1 MSIEGMHF
9 SLDDSDKAY
18 NFNKNNKE
26 TDKETVLRWFLDR
39 CASKD
44 VKRAFRQDDRNENGQ
59 VREGVTTY
67 GVETNSQELLT
78 IYFYENYNNSC
89 KDEMN
94 VLNSAVKNAQERI
107 NRRNSLK
114 TKIALGVAAAAII
127 AGGIKLYHDHH
138 NTKAPVEEPTTI
150 ETTYE
155 PNTESKTEPLTGA
168 DYIRYSQEQHINEH
182 AQQQKADLDELR
194 QSYLDE
200 YRVQSTGTIPEV
212 QQPSVQIPDTATY
225 SYSFNDVVDNAD
237 ATKASINEYN
247 EYQNEQQKQYLMDLR
262 QSYSDEYSG
271 GYTK

>member
-1 MSIEGMHF
+1 MNGTHF
-9 SLDDSDKAY
+9 AIDGTDKAY
-18 NFNKNNKE
+18 SFNKNKRL
-26 TDKETVLRWFLDR
+26 DKEFAIKSFINN

-44 VKRAFRQDDRNENGQ
+44 VKRVFCQIDRDSNDQ
-59 VREGVTTY
+59 VKEGMTTF
-67 GVETNSQELLT
+67 GVETSDKNLT
-78 IYFYENYNNSC
+78 TIAVFESNYGAC

-94 VLNSAVKNAQERI
+94 VLNSAVNQAQERI

-182 AQQQKADLDELR
+182 AEQQKADLDELR

-200 YRVQSTGTIPEV
+200 YKVKSTGDIAETSQPEL
-212 QQPSVQIPDTATY
+212 QIPNSAAFT
-225 SYSFNDVVDNAD
+225 YSFNDVVDNAD